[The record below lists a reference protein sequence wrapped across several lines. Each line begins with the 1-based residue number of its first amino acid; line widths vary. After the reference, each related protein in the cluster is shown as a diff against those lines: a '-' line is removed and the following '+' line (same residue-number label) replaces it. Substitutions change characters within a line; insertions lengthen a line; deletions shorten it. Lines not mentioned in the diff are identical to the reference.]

1 MSPELPNFDR
11 GNNPGNRRNSDSE
24 HQNQIVWVDSED
36 VYKPIPKKLSEFTAE
51 RGIQEAPVSPVYV
64 KAEALDSLK
73 AHLASNLRVEQ
84 GGILF
89 GNAYEDPFLG
99 IYVEIIAAVAAPATI
114 GTGAHLEFTPD
125 SWLGIMDYARSEH
138 PDENIV
144 GWYHSHPN
152 MAVFMSGTDMRTQ
165 QSFFYHPWCLSIVH
179 DPVSE
184 AIGYFLG
191 ESAKRVKPVIVGG
204 VNKGYSTEPVIEPR
218 GNQENVQQIENA
230 STQIQGSLAPISRQ
244 HNNRSRRSRK
254 FLYFRLFLLFLVS
267 LLALFIIVLKPEL
280 LNSIISQSTPNPSPT
295 ANQPVFPFKA
305 SLKSMPAMVFRYL
318 ENEKTLLRYPVVKA
332 GEKLGKGEEVTLLLI
347 SKEGTEVTENIK
359 EVTENIKL
367 QVKKFTSN
375 NKDIEIV
382 EVINYLKGKPTS
394 LDDNSGFSKKEK
406 LQPLSLTF
414 QIPEVG
420 VMIPLFSSHV
430 SNSENLGSSDK
441 KVEKSKQIRNGD
453 VIYVPIKLRY
463 QDANK
468 KQQEVELKDILQD

>member
-11 GNNPGNRRNSDSE
+11 GNNPGNRSNSDSE
-24 HQNQIVWVDSED
+24 DQNQIVWVDSED
-36 VYKPIPKKLSEFTAE
+36 VYKPIPKKLSEFTAA
-51 RGIQEAPVSPVYV
+51 RGIQEAPVTPVYV

-191 ESAKRVKPVIVGG
+191 ESAKRVKPVIFGG
-204 VNKGYSTEPVIEPR
+204 VNRGYSTEPMIEPR

-230 STQIQGSLAPISRQ
+230 SIQTEGSLAAISRQ

-267 LLALFIIVLKPEL
+267 LLALFLIVLKPEL
-280 LNSIISQSTPNPSPT
+280 LNSIISQSTSNPSPT
-295 ANQPVFPFKA
+295 ANQPPLPFKA
-305 SLKSMPAMVFRYL
+305 SLESMPAMVFRYL
-318 ENEKTLLRYPVVKA
+318 ENDKIDKLFLRFPVIEKA
-332 GEKLGKGEEVTLLLI
+332 GKEIGRGEEVTLLVI
-347 SKEGTEVTENIK
+347 SKEGTEETENINLEVKQLTPK
-359 EVTENIKL
+359 EVGEIDN
-367 QVKKFTSN
+367 KK
-375 NKDIEIV
+375 
-382 EVINYLKGKPTS
+382 VIDFLKAKIAS
-394 LDDNSGFSKKEK
+394 FEK
-406 LQPLSLTF
+406 RSDLGDLKSLSLPLK
-414 QIPEVG
+414 IGELG
-420 VMIPLFSSHV
+420 VMIPLFSFKV
-430 SNSENLGSSDK
+430 SNSEISGSPDK
-441 KVEKSKQIRNGD
+441 APKSTIKTDD
-453 VIYVPIKLRY
+453 VIYFPIKLTY
-463 QDANK
+463 QDAR
-468 KQQEVELKDILQD
+468 QQEKEVALKDILK

>member
-11 GNNPGNRRNSDSE
+11 GNNPGNRRNSDLE
-24 HQNQIVWVDSED
+24 HHNQIVWVDSED

-51 RGIQEAPVSPVYV
+51 RGIQEAAVTPVYV

-152 MAVFMSGTDMRTQ
+152 MSVFMSGTDMRTQ

-191 ESAKRVKPVIVGG
+191 ESAKRVKPVIFGG
-204 VNKGYSTEPVIEPR
+204 VNSSYSTEPVIETR

-230 STQIQGSLAPISRQ
+230 STQIQGSHAAISRQ
-244 HNNRSRRSRK
+244 HNNRSRRSSK
-254 FLYFRLFLLFLVS
+254 FLGPAFLV
-267 LLALFIIVLKPEL
+267 LLALLVALFIIVLKPEL
-280 LNSIISQSTPNPSPT
+280 LNSIISQTSNPSPT
-295 ANQPVFPFKA
+295 ANQPALPFKA
-305 SLKSMPAMVFRYL
+305 SLKSMPATIFRYL
-318 ENEKTLLRYPVVKA
+318 ENEKTLLRYLVIRA
-332 GEKLGKGEEVTLLLI
+332 GDKIGSGEEVTLLLI
-347 SKEGTEVTENIK
+347 SKEETDVTEDINTEDINLEIK
-359 EVTENIKL
+359 QLFPKENVEIDNKKIIDFITEKTAYFE
-367 QVKKFTSN
+367 KKSSDLGN
-375 NKDIEIV
+375 
-382 EVINYLKGKPTS
+382 LKS
-394 LDDNSGFSKKEK
+394 LF
-406 LQPLSLTF
+406 LPLKIGEL
-414 QIPEVG
+414 G

-430 SNSENLGSSDK
+430 SKSENLGSSDK
-441 KVEKSKQIRNGD
+441 KVEKSTIKKGD
-453 VIYVPIKLRY
+453 AIYVPIKLTY
-463 QDANK
+463 QDGNK
-468 KQQEVELKDILQD
+468 KQEEVELKDILQD

>member
-11 GNNPGNRRNSDSE
+11 GNNPGNRKNSDSE

-51 RGIQEAPVSPVYV
+51 RGIQEAPVTAVYV

-191 ESAKRVKPVIVGG
+191 ESAKRVKPVIFGG
-204 VNKGYSTEPVIEPR
+204 VNSGYSTEPVIEPR

-230 STQIQGSLAPISRQ
+230 STKIPGSLAPISRQ

-254 FLYFRLFLLFLVS
+254 FLYLRLFLLFLVS

-280 LNSIISQSTPNPSPT
+280 LNSIISQSTPNLSPT
-295 ANQPVFPFKA
+295 ANQSVLPFKP

-318 ENEKTLLRYPVVKA
+318 ETEKTLLRYRVVKT

-347 SKEGTEVTENIK
+347 SKEGTDVTENIINL
-359 EVTENIKL
+359 E
-367 QVKKFTSN
+367 VKKFSPN
-375 NKDIEIV
+375 NKDVETV
-382 EVINYLKGKPTS
+382 EVINYLKGKNTS
-394 LDDNSGFSKKEK
+394 LDDKSGFSKEN
-406 LQPLSLTF
+406 LNPLNLKF
-414 QIPEVG
+414 QSPEIG
-420 VMIPLFSSHV
+420 VMIPLFSSNI
-430 SNSENLGSSDK
+430 SKSENSDSPEKAPKSTIK
-441 KVEKSKQIRNGD
+441 KGD
-453 VIYVPIKLRY
+453 AIYVPIKLTY
-463 QDANK
+463 QDAN
-468 KQQEVELKDILQD
+468 QQEQEVALKDILQD